1 MKLSLTHE
9 QLQML
14 RETNIVGSNEI
25 AYIMGDLLV
34 IENVQGKSGSEIA
47 GVALMAAQL
56 AGAEKQ
62 LPMST

>member
-34 IENVQGKSGSEIA
+34 IENVQTGSKRTQTHSIVERVLGENNRRILK
-47 GVALMAAQL
+47 G
-56 AGAEKQ
+56 
-62 LPMST
+62 